1 MAYMKKYRM
10 ISSVLFFLAGLGF
23 TATALVVNPGWA
35 SAPKGASWTSLT
47 YRASRL
53 SAKLTVQVKVQSPAP
68 MSDGLLTRMGAG
80 LTGSAATARPM
91 KLMVVDLSA
100 EGLPLLDEQYSE
112 KIWFDAADGR
122 AYRRIRWRKGGES
135 WVKIY
140 SWTDQ
145 GVRRQKLQPADRYE
159 RSQAPLKWTGIRES
173 FYPYPRNMIHSSP
186 ISDPTYLLYL
196 LSNLEPR
203 NLKSPFEMF
212 VFGKGQ
218 LHRLI
223 VRQEKSPPLTVP
235 ASIRSAVGGAGM
247 NGTITPIVFSV
258 TVESSAY
265 KSREPEIFSLLGLER
280 DIRITVDPAT
290 HLPIRV
296 SGKNHLWGELV
307 LDLSEV
313 QRS

>member
-1 MAYMKKYRM
+1 M

-35 SAPKGASWTSLT
+35 SAPKGTGWTSLT

-91 KLMVVDLSA
+91 KLMAVDLSA

-122 AYRRIRWRKGGES
+122 AYRRIRWRKGGEL
-135 WVKIY
+135 WVKVY

-145 GVRRQKLQPADRYE
+145 GVRRQKIQPAGRYE
-159 RSQAPLKWTGIRES
+159 RNQPPIKWTKSRES
-173 FYPYPRNMIHSSP
+173 FYPYPQSTVHSRP

-196 LSNLEPR
+196 LSTLEPR
-203 NLKSPFEMF
+203 NLKSPFEIF
-212 VFGKGQ
+212 VFGKEQ
-218 LHRLI
+218 LHRLTC
-223 VRQEKSPPLTVP
+223 RREKSSPLTVP
-235 ASIRSAVGGAGM
+235 FKTRSSAGGTGI
-247 NGTITPIVFSV
+247 NTTLTPIVFSV
-258 TVESSAY
+258 TAQPCAY
-265 KSREPEIFSLLGLER
+265 KSRESEIFSLLGLER
-280 DIRITVDPAT
+280 EIRIYLDPAT